1 MTRSNHPMPARALR
15 QIAQFPQNRAQLAS
29 SNHPMPA
36 RALRPFDFD
45 TRIDGQEMF
54 ESPNARQGI
63 KTKGCCGCH
72 KLCYLFESPNAR
84 QGIKT

>member
-1 MTRSNHPMPARALR
+1 
-15 QIAQFPQNRAQLAS
+15 
-29 SNHPMPA
+29 
-36 RALRPFDFD
+36 
-45 TRIDGQEMF
+45 MF